1 MPVSYVPVSYV
12 PVSYVPVS
20 YVPVSYVPVSYVPV
34 SYLSESYRSWHSLSG
49 RIQPSPQVL
58 RVDRAKAKRWLGAHG
73 RSTVD
78 ASRGAAIALFFTKKS
93 SLNQRYGGN
102 P

>member
-1 MPVSYVPVSYV
+1 M
-12 PVSYVPVS
+12 
-20 YVPVSYVPVSYVPV
+20 PVSYVPVSYVPV

>member
-1 MPVSYVPVSYV
+1 M
-12 PVSYVPVS
+12 PVS